1 MNSEVRFCALAECG
15 QPIGPEMRSDAKYH
29 SSHCRTRASEIR
41 LGKRAENARAVVI
54 GEPLSVATLVP
65 WAIIAI
71 SLGAALSVF
80 ALG

>member
-1 MNSEVRFCALAECG
+1 MNAEVRYCALAECG

-29 SSHCRTRASEIR
+29 SSQCRTRASEIR
-41 LGKRAENARAVVI
+41 LGKRAENTQAVAI
-54 GEPLSVATLVP
+54 GQPLSVATQVP
-65 WAIIAI
+65 WGIIAI